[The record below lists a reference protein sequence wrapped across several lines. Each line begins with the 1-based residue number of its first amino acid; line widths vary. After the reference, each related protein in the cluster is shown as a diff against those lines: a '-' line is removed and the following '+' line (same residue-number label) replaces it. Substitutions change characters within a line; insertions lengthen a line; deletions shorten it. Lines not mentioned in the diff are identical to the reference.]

1 MSTPSR
7 RGLPLARRG
16 FTLVELLVVI
26 AIIGTL
32 VGLLIPAVQAARERA
47 RQAQCTARMGSLAF
61 AMQSYASKG
70 KQTFPGWASET
81 SVIGSSGNGKLAIT
95 WAASLLPL
103 LDEDTAWNQLRSGDM
118 DIFAPPRVDD
128 FMCPS
133 DANSNP
139 TLGTLTYSI
148 NSGMPDP
155 LKAPLPNHFPTS
167 DLKANGI
174 CHDLRTGRKGPTIRK
189 GTKDINDGEN
199 STLLIVENVQ
209 KDPRANNFV
218 GTWLGPLQEKPLN
231 PPTATDMTNFN
242 PEQRFGCVWVYDFKG
257 NPLAPTPL
265 LFEPIGRDTRP
276 DDVSGSNYA
285 AQGSRFARPASAHPD
300 AFVAAFCGGN
310 VKEISNDIEFRVYQ
324 QLMTPNGAKA
334 ARADNPNELIENYS
348 DPGARFMTKP
358 LSDSEY

>member
-1 MSTPSR
+1 MSTPS
-7 RGLPLARRG
+7 RRG

-32 VGLLIPAVQAARERA
+32 VGLLIPAVQAAREAARRA
-47 RQAQCTARMGSLAF
+47 ECMNNVKNLATAMNT
-61 AMQSYASKG
+61 YALKG

-81 SVIGSSGNGKLAIT
+81 SVMGSGGNGKLAIT
-95 WAASLLPL
+95 WAASLLPHI
-103 LDEDTAWNQLRSGDM
+103 DQSTAWDQLRSGNM
-118 DIFAPPRVDD
+118 DILAPPRVDT

-133 DANSNP
+133 DANANP
-139 TLGTLTYSI
+139 TIGTLTYGV

-155 LKAPLPNHFPTS
+155 LQAPLPNHFPSS

-174 CHDLRTGRKGPTIRK
+174 CHDLRTGRKGPTVRK
-189 GTKDINDGEN
+189 GTKDINDGE
-199 STLLIVENVQ
+199 STTLLIVENVH
-209 KDPRANNFV
+209 KDPRAGSNNIV
-218 GTWLGPLQEKPLN
+218 GTWLGPVQSNPLAS
-231 PPTATDMTNFN
+231 PTPATSEMTMN

-276 DDVSGSNYA
+276 DDASGGNYA
-285 AQGSRFARPASAHPD
+285 AQGSRFARPASNHPD
-300 AFVAAFCGGN
+300 VFVAGFCGN
-310 VKEISNDIEFRVYQ
+310 NAKEISNDIEYRVYQ

-348 DPGARFMTKP
+348 DPEARFMTKP